1 MMSLCLFLCTTA
13 FDGWLQIQF
22 IEYSFW
28 LNLNLM
34 VLQLK
39 VVTSLSQIGP
49 YMLLLSLVIIVAMLN
64 IIVFSVRQAIGVV
77 DDLLTCNN

>member
-1 MMSLCLFLCTTA
+1 
-13 FDGWLQIQF
+13 
-22 IEYSFW
+22 
-28 LNLNLM
+28 M

-77 DDLLTCNN
+77 DDFLTCNN